1 MTTGR
6 WVLALAFMAG
16 VVLILSG
23 PGARFG
29 LWDFRFGFQLMRWAV
44 YLAGASAALALI
56 LLFFKQQRRTSSAAL
71 ISALILAGVTAY
83 IPWSQLQK
91 ARSLPRIH
99 DISTDV
105 VDVPAFVD
113 IAPLRMDA
121 PNPVAYAGPETAE
134 QQQQAYPDIQ
144 TYLSTTNVQ
153 TTFEASLGVVQSMG
167 WTLVSAN
174 VSEGRIEAS
183 DTTFWYGFIDD
194 VVIRIRAE
202 GDQTEVDIRSK
213 SRVGMSDVG
222 KNAERIRA
230 FFAELE
236 QRL

>member
-6 WVLALAFMAG
+6 WVLALAAMAG
-16 VVLILSG
+16 LVLILSG

-29 LWDFRFGFQLMRWAV
+29 LWEFRFGFQLMRWAV

-56 LLFFKQQRRTSSAAL
+56 LLFFKQQRKSSSVAL
-71 ISALILAGVTAY
+71 ISALLLAGITAY

-105 VDVPAFVD
+105 VDVPAFIE
-113 IAPLRMDA
+113 IAPLRADA
-121 PNPVAYAGPETAE
+121 PNPVAYAGPETAR

-144 TYLSTTNVQ
+144 THTSAVDVQ
-153 TTFEASLGVVQSMG
+153 TTFEASLAVVESMG
-167 WTLVSAN
+167 WTLVSADA
-174 VSEGRIEAS
+174 SEGRIEAS
-183 DTTFWYGFIDD
+183 DTTFWYGFVDD
-194 VVIRIRAE
+194 VVIRIRTQD
-202 GDQTEVDIRSK
+202 GQTQVDIRSK

-222 KNAERIRA
+222 KNAQRIRA
-230 FFAELE
+230 FLAELD